1 MRRAAIRSLG
11 KIALVSEDPVR
22 LSVYELLQNLTNT
35 VSGEEGVV
43 YSDLVEPI
51 LDVLDEVYETIE
63 NEGDPAPIIERERV
77 LFHQNVIQWGVSL
90 TKCLFWKK
98 RVVFQV
104 EKRVQLK
111 KNHLTHRKRTRFPN
125 KHTQYPKKHTNAA
138 SH

>member
-90 TKCLFWKK
+90 M
-98 RVVFQV
+98 RGFQWGGISSMD
-104 EKRVQLK
+104 ECFQ
-111 KNHLTHRKRTRFPN
+111 
-125 KHTQYPKKHTNAA
+125 
-138 SH
+138 

>member
-43 YSDLVEPI
+43 YNDLVEPI

-90 TKCLFWKK
+90 TKGFSFGSGVSHPDKESHSPNGEITLNELNTQEHDSPTNTPNSPK
-98 RVVFQV
+98 
-104 EKRVQLK
+104 
-111 KNHLTHRKRTRFPN
+111 TH
-125 KHTQYPKKHTNAA
+125 
-138 SH
+138 

>member
-63 NEGDPAPIIERERV
+63 NEGNPAPIIERERV
-77 LFHQNVIQWGVSL
+77 LFHQSVIQWGVSL

-125 KHTQYPKKHTNAA
+125 KHTQFPKKHTNAA

>member
-43 YSDLVEPI
+43 YNDLVEPI

-63 NEGDPAPIIERERV
+63 NEGDPAPIIERERA

-90 TKCLFWKK
+90 MKGFSSKRRELFSQRELFSEW
-98 RVVFQV
+98 R
-104 EKRVQLK
+104 E
-111 KNHLTHRKRTRFPN
+111 NSNTLTRNTIPKQT
-125 KHTQYPKKHTNAA
+125 HTIPKKHTNAA
-138 SH
+138 SR

>member
-43 YSDLVEPI
+43 YNDLVEPI

-90 TKCLFWKK
+90 TKDFQWGGIFSVDGCL
-98 RVVFQV
+98 Q
-104 EKRVQLK
+104 
-111 KNHLTHRKRTRFPN
+111 
-125 KHTQYPKKHTNAA
+125 
-138 SH
+138 

>member
-90 TKCLFWKK
+90 TKWCFSFRRRELFS
-98 RVVFQV
+98 
-104 EKRVQLK
+104 E
-111 KNHLTHRKRTRFPN
+111 
-125 KHTQYPKKHTNAA
+125 
-138 SH
+138 